1 MAAALSVGKAACFS
15 LHPTAVEKAG
25 SFFYGPRQSFG
36 LEVPSMELRDALTQ
50 ISEIRR
56 QVARTE
62 VFRGYKSLPVAFSGA
77 LAVAAAV
84 FQEFWIPDPS
94 KAIGAY
100 LTLWLGAALVSALAA
115 GVEMALRYWRTD
127 SAIHRDI
134 TWLALEQFLPA
145 IFAGGLLT
153 LVLALSAPESLWL
166 LPGLWQILF
175 SLGIFASYR
184 LLPRATWSVA
194 LFYMITGILCVS
206 FARDQYALSP
216 WVMGV
221 PFGLG
226 QLCAAAVLYWT
237 LERTHVEQ
245 E

>member
-1 MAAALSVGKAACFS
+1 
-15 LHPTAVEKAG
+15 
-25 SFFYGPRQSFG
+25 
-36 LEVPSMELRDALTQ
+36 MELRDALTQ

-62 VFRGYKSLPVAFSGA
+62 VFRGYKSVPIAFSGVLA
-77 LAVAAAV
+77 LMAAG
-84 FQEFWIPDPS
+84 FQVLWIPD
-94 KAIGAY
+94 AEHNLAAY
-100 LTLWLGAALVSALAA
+100 LTLWVGAAFVSAMAA
-115 GVEMALRYWRTD
+115 GVEMAIRCWNAVSSLT
-127 SAIHRDI
+127 RDL

-145 IFAGGLLT
+145 ILAGGLVT

-184 LLPRATWSVA
+184 LLPRATWGVA
-194 LFYMITGILCVS
+194 MFYMVTGVLCLV
-206 FARDQYALSP
+206 FARGDHALSP
-216 WVMGV
+216 WAMGI

-226 QLCAAAVLYWT
+226 QLYAAAVLYWT
-237 LERTHVEQ
+237 LERTHGEQ

>member
-1 MAAALSVGKAACFS
+1 
-15 LHPTAVEKAG
+15 
-25 SFFYGPRQSFG
+25 
-36 LEVPSMELRDALTQ
+36 MELRDALTQ

-62 VFRGYKSLPVAFSGA
+62 VFRGYKSVPVAFSGVLA
-77 LAVAAAV
+77 LAAAGFQALWIAEPEQAV
-84 FQEFWIPDPS
+84 
-94 KAIGAY
+94 GAY

-115 GVEMALRYWRTD
+115 GVEMALRYCNV

-134 TWLALEQFLPA
+134 TWLALELFTPPIL
-145 IFAGGLLT
+145 AGGLVT

-184 LLPRATWSVA
+184 LLPRATWGVA
-194 LFYMITGILCVS
+194 LFYMVTGVLCLV
-206 FARDQYALSP
+206 FARSDLALSP
-216 WVMGV
+216 WAMGI

-226 QLCAAAVLYWT
+226 QFYAAGVLYWT

-245 E
+245 EPEE